1 MFRVSDCKD
10 ARSNT
15 ILPAATRRRD
25 TCTRKIIKFYIPWRM
40 EDRKNRHVDLAS

>member
-1 MFRVSDCKD
+1 MFRVRNCKD

-15 ILPAATRRRD
+15 ALPAATRRRD

-40 EDRKNRHVDLAS
+40 EGKKIRHADLAS